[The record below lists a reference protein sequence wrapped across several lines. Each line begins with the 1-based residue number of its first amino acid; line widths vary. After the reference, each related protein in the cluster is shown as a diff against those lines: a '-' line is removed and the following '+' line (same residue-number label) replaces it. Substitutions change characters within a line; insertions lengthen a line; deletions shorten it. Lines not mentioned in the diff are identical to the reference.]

1 MDLRLTEDQEM
12 VRKTVRELVTEE
24 IVPIAAEI
32 DETGRFP
39 REVMEK
45 MAAAVEAARLL
56 AYRAALLEPKQGPDP
71 LLPLAA
77 IFSTDVAMDVTGKAT
92 KFHGGYGCTK
102 DFPVGRYFRDANT
115 LSLQPSSDYVRLQ
128 AGKTLLGVPLGP
140 PPKAGGPPR

>member
-12 VRKTVRELVTEE
+12 VRKTVRELATKE

-56 AYRAALLEPKQGPDP
+56 AYRAALLEPKQGPDS
-71 LLPLAA
+71 LMPLAA
-77 IFSTDVAMDVTGKAT
+77 IFSTDVAMDVPRTS
-92 KFHGGYGCTK
+92 
-102 DFPVGRYFRDANT
+102 RWDA
-115 LSLQPSSDYVRLQ
+115 LSEMPRPSPCNPHL
-128 AGKTLLGVPLGP
+128 TM
-140 PPKAGGPPR
+140 